1 MAALLANQGRESTGR
16 KDMGRYSSLIA
27 ALLSVPSA
35 IISDHAGRTPEY
47 DGKRYE
53 ALERK
58 RGILLSFHCDNPDW
72 VEKTMEIR
80 EGAPHSRPP
89 IFLREFVA
97 LVCKRRH

>member
-1 MAALLANQGRESTGR
+1 MANQGRESTGR